1 MRRCSTAPRGTPAA
15 ASSRP
20 RETRWRVTSALS
32 AGVLVLATGGLLG
45 QARAEQEKGR
55 EQWQRVPEIFTAMG
69 VRSGSTVADVGAGD
83 GFFTTRLARAVGPDG
98 RVYAVDVSDAALDRL
113 KKRLAEDNIQNVV
126 IVKSTPDDP
135 KLPENTIDA
144 ALIINAYHEMDQ
156 HQAMLSAL
164 RRALKP
170 DGRLVIVEPVA
181 PSRRGRPRAE
191 QAKSHEIDPEY
202 VLQDARASGFRVIGL
217 QDPFTRRQ
225 GDIEWMMTLQPGDLP
240 AVAAAPQQPEP
251 TASGTWE
258 DPAIRVSLEDFAT
271 LAASG
276 SVTIIDVRDPE
287 SFAAGHI
294 PGALSVPLET
304 VENAA
309 ERLRKLGKPIVS
321 YCS

>member
-1 MRRCSTAPRGTPAA
+1 
-15 ASSRP
+15 
-20 RETRWRVTSALS
+20 VTSAFS
-32 AGVLVLATGGLLG
+32 AIALVLATAALLG
-45 QARAEQEKGR
+45 QTRAEQEKQR
-55 EQWQRVPEIFTAMG
+55 EQWQKVPEIFAAMG
-69 VRSGSTVADVGAGD
+69 VRSGATVADVGAGD
-83 GFFTTRLARAVGPDG
+83 GFFTSRLARAVGPNG

-113 KKRLAEDNIQNVV
+113 RKRLAEDGIQDVV
-126 IVKSTPDDP
+126 IVKSAPDDP
-135 KLPENTIDA
+135 RLPENTIDA

-156 HQAMLSAL
+156 HQSMLSAL
-164 RRALKP
+164 RRALKA
-170 DGRLVIVEPVA
+170 DGRLVVVEPVS

-191 QAKSHEIDPEY
+191 QTKSHEIDPEY
-202 VLQDARASGFRVIGL
+202 LLQDARASGFRVIGL

-251 TASGTWE
+251 PVSVAWK
-258 DPAIRVSLEDFAT
+258 DPAIRVSFDEFTA
-271 LAASG
+271 LAAG
-276 SVTIIDVRDPE
+276 RAVTIIDGRDPE
-287 SFAAGHI
+287 SFASGHI